1 MRRLV
6 FAGTFALVPVAAF
19 LLGMATRPGGVV
31 GGGALLAGGPE
42 VTARAPSGRRT
53 SRPAEGCPED
63 LAVARRIEE
72 LEARQRDL
80 AEALERTGPAAAAE
94 VGRLPV
100 PFPEW
105 VGAARRADRFLDS
118 ARSALEGC
126 FPELRVTD
134 ADCSEYPCIAWA
146 RFDAIKGMALDLSAC
161 AAWTDA
167 MGDRSV
173 VMGLEAADGRVGFW
187 AVAGFPEDPTAFQ
200 AARLRLRERV
210 GGLARQHGAPRW

>member
-6 FAGTFALVPVAAF
+6 FAGAFALVPVAAF

-31 GGGALLAGGPE
+31 GGGAPLAGGPE

-94 VGRLPV
+94 VGRLPM
-100 PFPEW
+100 PFPKG

-126 FPELRVTD
+126 FPGLRVTD

-146 RFDAIKGMALDLSAC
+146 TTNGPGPALDLAGC
-161 AAWTDA
+161 EPWARH

-173 VMGLEAADGRVGFW
+173 VYRFTAPDGAGNFLGIATTRGRGSPGDAPYDRTQARMADLAEAYG
-187 AVAGFPEDPTAFQ
+187 
-200 AARLRLRERV
+200 AR
-210 GGLARQHGAPRW
+210 GP